1 MNLLALCR
9 DANGVSIKRIPMDG
23 ALQNPVMQIFA
34 NQEAAFRAGR
44 PNEVAFDGDW
54 NPDDDELLVLNATA
68 EANAMV
74 AAATGNVLALPTINA
89 ANFGAESIKALFVG
103 VNAGG
108 GMRLLVQRFTAAQIL
123 GRNVLA
129 VIANNNQFSR
139 ITDPAFNLA
148 TSLTC
153 IIEGG
158 QIKFESY
165 HKLRAVF
172 DVVEFFAAATDD
184 DIDDFARHASIAI
197 ADVPALKELV
207 TETERK
213 LIHKL
218 ASSGVLDA
226 HTPQQIQARA
236 NATGLA
242 VNLVNGQIVFPADKT
257 EIRRLLRFLD
267 DSLYQAPLSGLRY
280 VTNSKRAI

>member
-9 DANGVSIKRIPMDG
+9 DANGTSIKRIPLDG
-23 ALQNPVMQIFA
+23 ALQNPVMQIFSE
-34 NQEAAFRAGR
+34 QEAELRLGR

-54 NPDDDELLVLNATA
+54 NPDEDEILVLDATV
-68 EANAMV
+68 EADAML
-74 AAATGNVLALPTINA
+74 AAANGNVLALPTIDA
-89 ANFGAESIKALFVG
+89 ANFDVENIEALFVS
-103 VNAGG
+103 VNAGRDV
-108 GMRLLVQRFTAAQIL
+108 RLLVQRFTSAQIL
-123 GRNVLA
+123 ARKFTL
-129 VIANNNQFSR
+129 IAANNQFDRMSG
-139 ITDPAFNLA
+139 PAFSLDS
-148 TSLTC
+148 SLTC

-158 QIKFESY
+158 QIKFASY
-165 HKLRAVF
+165 HKLRQIF
-172 DVVEFFAAATDD
+172 DVIRFFAAATDD
-184 DIDDFARHASIAI
+184 DIDDFAGHGSISIADI
-197 ADVPALKELV
+197 PGLKALLSQ
-207 TETERK
+207 TERR

-226 HTPQQIQARA
+226 HAPVDIQTRA

-242 VNLVNGQIVFPADKT
+242 INVVNGQIVFPTQKQ

>member
-9 DANGVSIKRIPMDG
+9 DANGITIKRIPLNG
-23 ALQNPVMQIFA
+23 ALQNPVIQIFSD
-34 NQEAAFRAGR
+34 QEAAFRADR
-44 PNEVAFDGDW
+44 PNEVVFDGDW
-54 NPDDDELLVLNATA
+54 NPDDDEILVLDTTA

-74 AAATGNVLALPTINA
+74 DAASGNILALATINA
-89 ANFGAESIKALFVG
+89 GNFDAENIKALFIG
-103 VNAGG
+103 VNTGAGL
-108 GMRLLVQRFTAAQIL
+108 RLLVQRFTAAQ
-123 GRNVLA
+123 VLSRKFA
-129 VIANNNQFSR
+129 VIANNNQFNQ

-158 QIKFESY
+158 QIKFGSY

-172 DVVEFFAAATDD
+172 DVVAFFAAATDD
-184 DIDDFARHASIAI
+184 DIDDFAGHASIAI

-207 TETERK
+207 TQTERK

-218 ASSGVLDA
+218 ANSGVLDA

-236 NATGLA
+236 NATGVA
-242 VNLVNGQIVFPADKT
+242 VNLANGQIVFPADKQ

>member
-9 DANGVSIKRIPMDG
+9 DANGNAIKRIPLNG
-23 ALQNPVMQIFA
+23 ALQNPVMQIFSD
-34 NQEAAFRAGR
+34 QETAFRADR

-54 NPDDDELLVLNATA
+54 NPDDDEILVLDATD

-74 AAATGNVLALPTINA
+74 AAASGNVLALQAINA
-89 ANFGAESIKALFVG
+89 GNFDTENIRALFVG
-103 VNAGG
+103 VNSGAGL
-108 GMRLLVQRFTAAQIL
+108 RLLVQRFTAAQ
-123 GRNVLA
+123 VLSRKFA
-129 VIANNNQFSR
+129 VIANNDQFNQ

-172 DVVEFFAAATDD
+172 DVVQFFAAATDD
-184 DIDDFARHASIAI
+184 DIDDFASHASIAV
-197 ADVPALKELV
+197 ADIPALKGLV
-207 TETERK
+207 TQTERK
-213 LIHKL
+213 LIHRL

-226 HTPQQIQARA
+226 HTPQQIQTRA
-236 NATGLA
+236 NATGLV
-242 VNLVNGQIVFPADKT
+242 VNLANGQIVFPTDKL
-257 EIRRLLRFLD
+257 EIRRFLRFLD
-267 DSLYQAPLSGLRY
+267 DSVYEAPLSGQRY

>member
-9 DANGVSIKRIPMDG
+9 DANGITIKRIPMDG

-34 NQEAAFRAGR
+34 DQEAAFRAGR

-54 NPDDDELLVLNATA
+54 NPDDDEILVLNATA

-74 AAATGNVLALPTINA
+74 AAASGNVLALPTLNA

-103 VNAGG
+103 VNVGG
-108 GMRLLVQRFTAAQIL
+108 GVRLLVQRFTAAQIL

-184 DIDDFARHASIAI
+184 DIDDFAGHASIAI

-207 TETERK
+207 TQTERK

-242 VNLVNGQIVFPADKT
+242 VNLVNGQIVFPADKA

>member
-9 DANGVSIKRIPMDG
+9 NANGITIKRIPMDG
-23 ALQNPVMQIFA
+23 ALQNPVMQIFSD
-34 NQEAAFRAGR
+34 QEAAFRAGR

-54 NPDDDELLVLNATA
+54 NPDDDEILVLDSTA
-68 EANAMV
+68 EADAMV
-74 AAATGNVLALPTINA
+74 AAAAGNVLALPTINA

-108 GMRLLVQRFTAAQIL
+108 GLRLLVQRFTAAQIL

-184 DIDDFARHASIAI
+184 DIDDFAGHASIAI
-197 ADVPALKELV
+197 ADVPALKEIV
-207 TETERK
+207 TQTERK

-242 VNLVNGQIVFPADKT
+242 VNLANGQIVFPADKQ

>member
-9 DANGVSIKRIPMDG
+9 DANGITIKRIPMDG

-34 NQEAAFRAGR
+34 DQEAAFRAGR

-54 NPDDDELLVLNATA
+54 NPDDDEILVLNATA

-74 AAATGNVLALPTINA
+74 AAASGNVLALPTINA

-103 VNAGG
+103 VNVGG
-108 GMRLLVQRFTAAQIL
+108 GARLLVQRFTAAQIL

-184 DIDDFARHASIAI
+184 DIDDFAGHASIAI

-207 TETERK
+207 TQTERK

-242 VNLVNGQIVFPADKT
+242 VNLVNGQIVFPADKA

>member
-9 DANGVSIKRIPMDG
+9 DANGITIKRIPLDG
-23 ALQNPVMQIFA
+23 ALQNPVMQIFSD
-34 NQEAAFRAGR
+34 QEAAFRADR

-54 NPDDDELLVLNATA
+54 NPDDDEILVLDATP

-74 AAATGNVLALPTINA
+74 AAASGNVLALPTINA
-89 ANFGAESIKALFVG
+89 ANFDTENIKALFVG

-108 GMRLLVQRFTAAQIL
+108 GLRLLVQRFTAAQIL
-123 GRNVLA
+123 GRKVLA
-129 VIANNNQFSR
+129 VIANNNQFSK

-172 DVVEFFAAATDD
+172 DVVELFAAATDD
-184 DIDDFARHASIAI
+184 DIDDFAGHASIAI

-207 TETERK
+207 TQTERK

-236 NATGLA
+236 NATGLV
-242 VNLVNGQIVFPADKT
+242 VNLANGQIVFPADKQ

>member
-1 MNLLALCR
+1 MNLLAMCR
-9 DANGVSIKRIPMDG
+9 DANGITIKRIPLDG
-23 ALQNPVMQIFA
+23 ALQNPVMQIFSD
-34 NQEAAFRAGR
+34 QEAAFRADR

-54 NPDDDELLVLNATA
+54 NPDEDEILVLDVTA
-68 EANAMV
+68 EANTMV
-74 AAATGNVLALPTINA
+74 AAASGNVLALPAINA
-89 ANFGAESIKALFVG
+89 GNFDAENIKALFIG
-103 VNAGG
+103 VHTGG
-108 GMRLLVQRFTAAQIL
+108 GLRLLVQRFTAAQ
-123 GRNVLA
+123 VLSRKFA
-129 VIANNNQFSR
+129 LIANNNQFSK

-153 IIEGG
+153 IVEAG

-184 DIDDFARHASIAI
+184 DIDDFAGHASIAI

-207 TETERK
+207 TQTERK

-218 ASSGVLDA
+218 ASTGVLDTHA
-226 HTPQQIQARA
+226 PIDIQTKA
-236 NATGLA
+236 NATGLV
-242 VNLVNGQIVFPADKT
+242 VNIANGQIVFPTDKQ

-267 DSLYQAPLSGLRY
+267 DSLYEAPLSGQRY
-280 VTNSKRAI
+280 VTNSKRPI

>member
-9 DANGVSIKRIPMDG
+9 DTNGIAIKRIPLNG
-23 ALQNPVMQIFA
+23 TLQNPIMQIFSD
-34 NQEAAFRAGR
+34 QEAAFRANR
-44 PNEVAFDGDW
+44 PNEVVFDGDW
-54 NPDDDELLVLNATA
+54 NPDDDEILVLDATA
-68 EANAMV
+68 EANVMI
-74 AAATGNVLALPTINA
+74 AAASGNILALPTINA
-89 ANFGAESIKALFVG
+89 ANFDAENIKALFVG

-108 GMRLLVQRFTAAQIL
+108 GLRLLVQRFTAAQIL
-123 GRNVLA
+123 SRKFAL
-129 VIANNNQFSR
+129 IASNNQFNQ

-158 QIKFESY
+158 QLKFESY

-172 DVVEFFAAATDD
+172 DVIEFFAAATDD
-184 DIDDFARHASIAI
+184 DIDNFAGHASIAI
-197 ADVPALKELV
+197 ADIPALKVLV
-207 TETERK
+207 TQTERK

-236 NATGLA
+236 NATGLI
-242 VNLVNGQIVFPADKT
+242 VNLANGQIVFPNDKQ

>member
-1 MNLLALCR
+1 
-9 DANGVSIKRIPMDG
+9 
-23 ALQNPVMQIFA
+23 MQIFSD
-34 NQEAAFRAGR
+34 QEAAFRADR

-54 NPDDDELLVLNATA
+54 NPDDDEILVLDATA

-74 AAATGNVLALPTINA
+74 AAASGNVLALPAINA
-89 ANFGAESIKALFVG
+89 GNFDAENIKALFIG
-103 VNAGG
+103 VNTGAGL
-108 GMRLLVQRFTAAQIL
+108 RLLVQRFTAAQ
-123 GRNVLA
+123 VLSRKFA
-129 VIANNNQFSR
+129 VIANNNQFNQ

-165 HKLRAVF
+165 HKLRAVI

-184 DIDDFARHASIAI
+184 DIDDFAGHASIVI
-197 ADVPALKELV
+197 ADVPGLKALV
-207 TETERK
+207 TQTERK

-226 HTPQQIQARA
+226 HTPQDIQTKA

-242 VNLVNGQIVFPADKT
+242 VNIANGQIVFPTDKQ

-267 DSLYQAPLSGLRY
+267 DSLYEAALSGQRY

>member
-9 DANGVSIKRIPMDG
+9 DANGIAIKRIPLNG
-23 ALQNPVMQIFA
+23 TLQNPIMQIFSD
-34 NQEAAFRAGR
+34 QEAAFRANR
-44 PNEVAFDGDW
+44 PNEVVFDGDW
-54 NPDDDELLVLNATA
+54 NPDDDEILVLDATA
-68 EANAMV
+68 EANVMI
-74 AAATGNVLALPTINA
+74 AAASGNILALPTINA
-89 ANFGAESIKALFVG
+89 ANFDAENIKALFVG

-108 GMRLLVQRFTAAQIL
+108 GLRLLVQRFTAAQIL
-123 GRNVLA
+123 SRKFAL
-129 VIANNNQFSR
+129 IASNNQFNQ

-158 QIKFESY
+158 QLKFESY

-172 DVVEFFAAATDD
+172 DVIEFFAAATDD
-184 DIDDFARHASIAI
+184 DIDNFAGHASIAI
-197 ADVPALKELV
+197 ADIPALKVLV
-207 TETERK
+207 TQTERK

-236 NATGLA
+236 NATGLI
-242 VNLVNGQIVFPADKT
+242 VNLANGQIVFPNDKQ

>member
-9 DANGVSIKRIPMDG
+9 GVDGITIKRIPLNGM
-23 ALQNPVMQIFA
+23 LQNPVTQIFTD
-34 NQEAAFRAGR
+34 QETAFRANR

-54 NPDDDELLVLNATA
+54 NPDEDEILVLDATA

-74 AAATGNVLALPTINA
+74 AAADRNILALPAIDA
-89 ANFGAESIKALFVG
+89 GNFDAENIKALFVS
-103 VNAGG
+103 VNTAA
-108 GMRLLVQRFTAAQIL
+108 GMRLLVQRFTAAQ
-123 GRNVLA
+123 VLSRKFA
-129 VIANNNQFSR
+129 VIANNNQFNQ

-153 IIEGG
+153 IIENG

-172 DVVEFFAAATDD
+172 DIAEFFAAATDEN
-184 DIDDFARHASIAI
+184 IDEFAGHASISI
-197 ADVPALKELV
+197 ADIPALKALV
-207 TETERK
+207 TQTERK

-218 ASSGVLDA
+218 ANSGVLDA
-226 HTPQQIQARA
+226 HTPLEIQTRA
-236 NATGLA
+236 GATGLA
-242 VNLVNGQIVFPADKT
+242 VNLANGQIVFPDDKI

-267 DSLYQAPLSGLRY
+267 DSLYEAPLSGQRY

>member
-9 DANGVSIKRIPMDG
+9 DANGITIKRIPLNG
-23 ALQNPVMQIFA
+23 ALQNPVMQIFSD
-34 NQEAAFRAGR
+34 QEAAFRANR

-54 NPDDDELLVLNATA
+54 NPDDDEILVLDATA

-74 AAATGNVLALPTINA
+74 AAASGNVLALPTINA
-89 ANFGAESIKALFVG
+89 ANFDAENIKALFVG

-108 GMRLLVQRFTAAQIL
+108 GLVLLVQRFTAAQ
-123 GRNVLA
+123 VLSRKFA
-129 VIANNNQFSR
+129 LIASNNQFNQ

-148 TSLTC
+148 SSLTC

-158 QIKFESY
+158 QLKFESY

-172 DVVEFFAAATDD
+172 DVIEFFAAATDD
-184 DIDDFARHASIAI
+184 DIDSFAGHASISI
-197 ADVPALKELV
+197 ADIPALKELV
-207 TETERK
+207 TQTERK

-226 HTPQQIQARA
+226 HTPQQIQASA
-236 NATGLA
+236 NATGLV
-242 VNLVNGQIVFPADKT
+242 VNLANGQIVFPDDKQ

-267 DSLYQAPLSGLRY
+267 DGLYQAPLSGLRY

>member
-108 GMRLLVQRFTAAQIL
+108 GVRLLVQRFTAAQIL

-153 IIEGG
+153 IVEGG

-184 DIDDFARHASIAI
+184 DIDDFAGHASIAI

-207 TETERK
+207 TQTERK

>member
-9 DANGVSIKRIPMDG
+9 DANGNTIKRIPMDG
-23 ALQNPVMQIFA
+23 ALQNPVMQIFSD
-34 NQEAAFRAGR
+34 QEAAFRAGR

-54 NPDDDELLVLNATA
+54 NPDDDEILVLDSTA
-68 EANAMV
+68 EADAMV
-74 AAATGNVLALPTINA
+74 AAASGNVLALPTINT
-89 ANFGAESIKALFVG
+89 ANFGGENIKALFVG

-108 GMRLLVQRFTAAQIL
+108 GLRLLVQRFTAAQIL

-184 DIDDFARHASIAI
+184 DIDDFAGHASIAI

-207 TETERK
+207 TQTERK

-236 NATGLA
+236 IATGLA
-242 VNLVNGQIVFPADKT
+242 VNLANGQIVLPADKQ

>member
-9 DANGVSIKRIPMDG
+9 DANGITIKRIPLDG
-23 ALQNPVMQIFA
+23 ALQNPVMQIFSD
-34 NQEAAFRAGR
+34 QEAAFRADR

-54 NPDDDELLVLNATA
+54 NPDDDEILVLDATA

-74 AAATGNVLALPTINA
+74 AAASGNVLALPTINA
-89 ANFGAESIKALFVG
+89 GNFDAENIKALFVG
-103 VNAGG
+103 VNTGAGL
-108 GMRLLVQRFTAAQIL
+108 RLLVQRFTAAQ
-123 GRNVLA
+123 VLSRRFA
-129 VIANNNQFSR
+129 MIANNNQFSK

-184 DIDDFARHASIAI
+184 DIDDFAGHASIAI
-197 ADVPALKELV
+197 ADVPALKALV
-207 TETERK
+207 TQTERK

-218 ASSGVLDA
+218 ASTGVLDA
-226 HTPQQIQARA
+226 HAPLDIQTKA
-236 NATGLA
+236 NATGLV
-242 VNLVNGQIVFPADKT
+242 VNIANGQIVFPNDKQ

-267 DSLYQAPLSGLRY
+267 DSLYEAPLSGLRY

>member
-74 AAATGNVLALPTINA
+74 AAATGNVLALPPINA

-108 GMRLLVQRFTAAQIL
+108 GVRLLVQRFTAAQIL

-153 IIEGG
+153 IVEGG

-184 DIDDFARHASIAI
+184 DIDDFAGHASIAI

-207 TETERK
+207 TQTERK

>member
-1 MNLLALCR
+1 M
-9 DANGVSIKRIPMDG
+9 
-23 ALQNPVMQIFA
+23 LQNPVTQIFA
-34 NQEAAFRAGR
+34 DQEAAFRANR

-54 NPDDDELLVLNATA
+54 NPDDDEILVLDTTA
-68 EANAMV
+68 DANAMV
-74 AAATGNVLALPTINA
+74 AAASGNVLALPSINA
-89 ANFGAESIKALFVG
+89 GNFDAENIKALFIG
-103 VNAGG
+103 INTGAGL
-108 GMRLLVQRFTAAQIL
+108 RLLVQRFTAAQ
-123 GRNVLA
+123 VLSRKFA
-129 VIANNNQFSR
+129 VIANNNQFNQ

-172 DVVEFFAAATDD
+172 DVVEFFAAATDE
-184 DIDDFARHASIAI
+184 DIDDFAGHASISI
-197 ADVPALKELV
+197 ADIPALKALV
-207 TETERK
+207 TQTERK

-226 HTPQQIQARA
+226 HTPLEIQTRA
-236 NATGLA
+236 LATGLV
-242 VNLVNGQIVFPADKT
+242 VNLANGQIVFPDDKQ

-267 DSLYQAPLSGLRY
+267 DSLYEAPLSGLRY

>member
-9 DANGVSIKRIPMDG
+9 DANGITIKRIPMDG
-23 ALQNPVMQIFA
+23 ALQNPVMQIFSD
-34 NQEAAFRAGR
+34 QEAAFRAGR

-54 NPDDDELLVLNATA
+54 NPDDDEILVLDSTA
-68 EANAMV
+68 EADAMV
-74 AAATGNVLALPTINA
+74 AAAAGNVLALPAINA

-108 GMRLLVQRFTAAQIL
+108 GLRLLVQRFTAAQIL

-184 DIDDFARHASIAI
+184 DIDDFAGHASIAI
-197 ADVPALKELV
+197 ADVPALKALV
-207 TETERK
+207 TQTERK

-218 ASSGVLDA
+218 ASTGVLDA
-226 HTPQQIQARA
+226 HAPLDIQTKA
-236 NATGLA
+236 NETGLV
-242 VNLVNGQIVFPADKT
+242 VNIANGQIVFPNNKQ

-267 DSLYQAPLSGLRY
+267 DSLYEAPLSGLRY

>member
-9 DANGVSIKRIPMDG
+9 DANGITIKRIPLDG
-23 ALQNPVMQIFA
+23 ALQNPVMQIFSD
-34 NQEAAFRAGR
+34 QEAKFRADR

-54 NPDDDELLVLNATA
+54 NPDDDEILVLDSTA
-68 EANAMV
+68 EADAMV
-74 AAATGNVLALPTINA
+74 AAAAGNVLALPTINA

-108 GMRLLVQRFTAAQIL
+108 GLRLLVQRFTAAQIL

-172 DVVEFFAAATDD
+172 DVVEFFAAATDN
-184 DIDDFARHASIAI
+184 DIDDFAGHASIAI
-197 ADVPALKELV
+197 ADVPALKEIV
-207 TETERK
+207 TQTERK

-242 VNLVNGQIVFPADKT
+242 VNLANGQIVFPADKQ

>member
-9 DANGVSIKRIPMDG
+9 DANGIAIKRIPLNG
-23 ALQNPVMQIFA
+23 ALQNPVMQIFSD
-34 NQEAAFRAGR
+34 QEAAFRANR

-54 NPDDDELLVLNATA
+54 NPDDDEILVLDATA

-74 AAATGNVLALPTINA
+74 AAASGNVLALPTINA
-89 ANFGAESIKALFVG
+89 ANFDAENIKALFVG

-108 GMRLLVQRFTAAQIL
+108 GLVLLVQRFTAAQ
-123 GRNVLA
+123 VLSRKFA
-129 VIANNNQFSR
+129 LIASNNQFNQ

-148 TSLTC
+148 SSLTC

-158 QIKFESY
+158 QLKFESY

-172 DVVEFFAAATDD
+172 DVIEFFAAATDD
-184 DIDDFARHASIAI
+184 DIDSFAGHASISI
-197 ADVPALKELV
+197 ADIPALKELV
-207 TETERK
+207 TQTERK

-226 HTPQQIQARA
+226 HTPQQIQASA
-236 NATGLA
+236 NATGLV
-242 VNLVNGQIVFPADKT
+242 VNLANGQIVFPDDKQ

-267 DSLYQAPLSGLRY
+267 DGLYQAPLSGLRY